1 MLPPKEMHE
10 AWKLHHERVYNMAHD
25 YPWLIPALTLLHTVP
40 LAIAIHGFYK
50 THRKYLELK
59 IEREKTK
66 RQALDQV
73 DKVED
78 VVKAAHPHC
87 PFHHGCK

>member
-10 AWKLHHERVYNMAHD
+10 AWKIHHERVYNIAHD
-25 YPWLIPALTLLHTVP
+25 YPWLIPALTILHTIPV
-40 LAIAIHGFYK
+40 AIAISGFYK

-66 RQALDQV
+66 REALEKV
-73 DKVED
+73 DKVEN
-78 VVKAAHPHC
+78 VVKSVHSHHPM
-87 PFHHGCK
+87 HHGC